1 MGDSQKYEEN
11 LTAYLDGELSEVEV
25 KELEAALAKD
35 ASLRAT
41 LDSLR
46 GALSAMKS
54 MPEPAASAAL
64 RRAVLEKVEG
74 PQSFGERMKLFFTL
88 PRLIPV
94 AGLAAAAAL
103 AVVVSSRGGGLDKP
117 PADPEQLYVAQ
128 NMDLL
133 EDMELIGLEH
143 PDDLDVVMNLD
154 ALEATP

>member
-1 MGDSQKYEEN
+1 MGDVSKLEEN

-25 KELEAALAKD
+25 KELEVALAKD
-35 ASLRAT
+35 AALRAT
-41 LDSLR
+41 LESLR
-46 GALSAMKS
+46 SALSAMKA

-64 RRAVLEKVEG
+64 RRSVLAQIEG
-74 PQSFGERMKLFFTL
+74 PQSFGERVKLFFTL

-103 AVVVSSRGGGLDKP
+103 AVVVTVRGAGGDKP

-143 PDDLDVVMNLD
+143 PEDLDVVMNLD